1 MFYWGA
7 ILFSQTSGKSLGDW
21 MADTTTKAGHS
32 YSPQAWCWSRGIFL
46 YESLA
51 QPNVAARRDPASA
64 TLRQRR
70 AAATVH
76 CATPTSILFA
86 APAPAT
92 TTANDAATRRA
103 EAAANRAE
111 TATAGENKD
120 AEVMIA
126 EKR

>member
-70 AAATVH
+70 ANRRDRA
-76 CATPTSILFA
+76 LRY
-86 APAPAT
+86 
-92 TTANDAATRRA
+92 ANEHHIRG
-103 EAAANRAE
+103 
-111 TATAGENKD
+111 AGARYYNCK
-120 AEVMIA
+120 
-126 EKR
+126 